1 MADLIFIVGNPG
13 TGKSTAIEKL
23 DPNNT
28 TIINVEGKRLPFR
41 GGTKFEIVKTDKSDE
56 IVREMKKAS
65 EKHKII
71 VIDDFQYLMS
81 NEFMRRSS
89 ERGYDKFS
97 EIGRHAW
104 DVLETVKDL
113 PDDVLV
119 YVLCHSNMTDDGIE
133 RVKTIGKMLDEKINL
148 EGMSA
153 IVLKTVVNDG
163 QYCFSTQNNGKD
175 TVKSPKGM
183 FDSLL
188 IKNDLSYVDAKIRNY
203 YELDNIEVNDE
214 EAKVEEKKRKPRSRR
229 EEMEKAVAEA
239 NTTESGEAMPWEKA
253 ETPETPKRRR
263 RRSV

>member
-133 RVKTIGKMLDEKINL
+133 RVKTIGKMLDEKL
-148 EGMSA
+148 TVEGLFS
-153 IVLKTVVNDG
+153 IVLMAQNIDG
-163 QYCFSTQNNGKD
+163 KHVFLTRSDGKS
-175 TVKSPKGM
+175 TVKTPMDM
-183 FDSLL
+183 FDKEE
-188 IKNDLSYVDAKIRNY
+188 IDNDL
-203 YELDNIEVNDE
+203 
-214 EAKVEEKKRKPRSRR
+214 
-229 EEMEKAVAEA
+229 KAVDTAIREYY
-239 NTTESGEAMPWEKA
+239 GMKG
-253 ETPETPKRRR
+253 
-263 RRSV
+263 